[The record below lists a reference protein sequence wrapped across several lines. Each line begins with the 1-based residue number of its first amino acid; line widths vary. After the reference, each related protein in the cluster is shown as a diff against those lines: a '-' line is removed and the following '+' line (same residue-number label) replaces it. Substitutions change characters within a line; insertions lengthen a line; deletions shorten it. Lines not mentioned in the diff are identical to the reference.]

1 MDDIL
6 KLSNAIFSL
15 LGWAYV
21 MFKAGGWAGE
31 IFAKQWCKRRKDTA
45 RQKAVD
51 ALYDAYELGDIEP
64 KTTVRLATKSGLI
77 IMMFREEKVSD

>member
-1 MDDIL
+1 
-6 KLSNAIFSL
+6 
-15 LGWAYV
+15 

-31 IFAKQWCKRRKDTA
+31 IFAKQWCKRRKNTA
-45 RQKAVD
+45 RQKVVD